1 MKSKIKIYKMNGRF
15 KAFLKGCC
23 EKNCHKKVHLWV
35 KGIFQRVKKRFRRIF
50 FIKKGEKIIFFSWN
64 FTKILT
70 EKRGGA
76 EKIIKKRL
84 IVVHG
89 FRVVIM
95 VLAIRIPSRVISI
108 RSKIGWFWWTW
119 KWKNRH
125 IFLCQQTTIIYL
137 YTKQIKLLY

>member
-1 MKSKIKIYKMNGRF
+1 MGDSRHFWKGVVKKIAI
-15 KAFLKGCC
+15 
-23 EKNCHKKVHLWV
+23 KKVHLWV

-137 YTKQIKLLY
+137 YKKQIKLLY